1 MIALIAT
8 LKIAEGKTAD
18 FEAAFAKANE
28 IVRANEPGCLLYQL
42 TRSRTQPNVYKVM
55 ELYKDEDAFAFH
67 RDGEHRK
74 AAPSITSMFDGRP
87 EIEFLDAV
95 G

>member
-1 MIALIAT
+1 MIGIIAT
-8 LKIAEGKTAD
+8 LRIAEGKTAE

-42 TRSRTQPNVYKVM
+42 TRSRTEPNVYKVM
-55 ELYKDEDAFAFH
+55 ELYKDEDAFALH

-74 AAPSITSMFDGRP
+74 AAPPITGMFDGRP
-87 EIEFLDAV
+87 DIEFLDAV